1 MLNLD
6 CHVTVHMP
14 GCCLMKIGNLG
25 TPALVN
31 PWNLNVTLD
40 PILHGLLLCLSV
52 KPDPILKVVPLS
64 IFISRAP
71 SMPEHL
77 PVPF

>member
-1 MLNLD
+1 
-6 CHVTVHMP
+6 
-14 GCCLMKIGNLG
+14 MKIGNLG
-25 TPALVN
+25 TPALES

-40 PILHGLLLCLSV
+40 PILGGYLLCLSL

-64 IFISRAP
+64 IFISSAP
-71 SMPEHL
+71 IMPEHL